1 VTDRRGARHARWT
14 QGEKTAGTRSRARA
28 TDLRRRRAGE
38 SNVEAGWSDGWPPRI
53 AQHGSHTLKGRKTS
67 READRIGLTVAPLR
81 KGKGTTAGEPTRP
94 GRSRTPRGLHDH
106 ATVRGQAR
114 RLHAEALREDR
125 TPEPVGQK
133 GHQKASR
140 PTADDERTNTARSAQ
155 ANKAD
160 PVECGLGKGRVRA
173 AHERDEAKAVMR
185 FALNRDWPVNL

>member
-1 VTDRRGARHARWT
+1 VNRDGSTWRAPRTVDARRKNRRDAISGAGDRPPAASRWRIERRSGMVRRLAASDSAARLAHVEGTQNLKRGRPDRTDRRSASKGEGNDGRRTDPAR
-14 QGEKTAGTRSRARA
+14 
-28 TDLRRRRAGE
+28 
-38 SNVEAGWSDGWPPRI
+38 
-53 AQHGSHTLKGRKTS
+53 
-67 READRIGLTVAPLR
+67 TVADA
-81 KGKGTTAGEPTRP
+81 AGLAR
-94 GRSRTPRGLHDH
+94 H

-160 PVECGLGKGRVRA
+160 PVECGLGKGRSSGARA
-173 AHERDEAKAVMR
+173 
-185 FALNRDWPVNL
+185 

>member
-1 VTDRRGARHARWT
+1 VTDLRGARHARWT
-14 QGEKTAGTRSRARA
+14 QGEKTAGTLSRARA

-38 SNVEAGWSDGWPPRI
+38 SNVEAGWSEGWPPRI
-53 AQHGSHTLKGRKTS
+53 AQHGSHTLKGRENLK
-67 READRIGLTVAPLR
+67 RGRPDRTDRRSASIGEGNDGRRTDPARTVADA
-81 KGKGTTAGEPTRP
+81 AGLAR
-94 GRSRTPRGLHDH
+94 H